1 MEITITEVKSKK
13 DLKTFIYLPEKIHKK
28 HSNWVHPLYID
39 DFVFFNSKKNKS
51 FAYAETTMLLAW
63 HEKRPVGRIM
73 GIINTRYNYLHS
85 EKNARFCFLE
95 CYENIEIAHEL
106 INSIELWAK
115 TKGMEKLI
123 GPLGFSDKD
132 PQGVLIEGFDE
143 RVLIAT
149 NYNFQWMNN
158 YLEKLG
164 FGKEIDLVSYKV
176 IIPKEKPDYL
186 SKVYE
191 RAVKNGGLMVHEF
204 KNKKLLKPWIV
215 PIFKLINE
223 TYINIYGFIPLTEK
237 EMNEFAN
244 RYLLVLNLKFIFVIT
259 DNDGN
264 VIAFLISMPELSEGI
279 RKAKGRIFPFGWWH
293 ILNEGKKTRLLSML
307 LGAIRED
314 YRGKGIDAILGIKLL
329 EAADKAGMEIMD
341 SHLILENNIRMRTE
355 YERIGGIVHKRFRI
369 FSKPL

>member
-1 MEITITEVKSKK
+1 
-13 DLKTFIYLPEKIHKK
+13 
-28 HSNWVHPLYID
+28 
-39 DFVFFNSKKNKS
+39 
-51 FAYAETTMLLAW
+51 
-63 HEKRPVGRIM
+63 
-73 GIINTRYNYLHS
+73 
-85 EKNARFCFLE
+85 
-95 CYENIEIAHEL
+95 
-106 INSIELWAK
+106 
-115 TKGMEKLI
+115 
-123 GPLGFSDKD
+123 
-132 PQGVLIEGFDE
+132 
-143 RVLIAT
+143 
-149 NYNFQWMNN
+149 MNN

-244 RYLLVLNLKFIFVIT
+244 RYLLVLNPKFIFVIT